1 MEGVRIGVTI
11 RELPDGRMRCSM
23 RSNGEI
29 SVNDIC
35 KIHGGGGHF
44 HAACCELDMR
54 AEEARET
61 VEKACREYLYGNN

>member
-1 MEGVRIGVTI
+1 
-11 RELPDGRMRCSM
+11 M